1 MPRKPVVKTGTGW
14 GVFLQHD
21 HPSKGNR
28 FQLLLILLLIV
39 GAALRLY
46 GVNWD
51 ENHHLVESARA
62 FHSLDELLA
71 HCLSPPTRHLVDRVT
86 ITGRDAQGRRRQLVL
101 AFQALTEP

>member
-1 MPRKPVVKTGTGW
+1 MTDATSTIPM
-14 GVFLQHD
+14 
-21 HPSKGNR
+21 N
-28 FQLLLILLLIV
+28 LISGQVI
-39 GAALRLY
+39 Y
-46 GVNWD
+46 HHWD
-51 ENHHLVESARA
+51 ENQRLVESARA